1 MINEISKAT
10 TLLDYG
16 VSQNN
21 VIKVRFNNKIEPFDY
36 AIYNNRRYYVIDVF
50 DKISKNAYTLQRGDI
65 WK

>member
-21 VIKVRFNNKIEPFDY
+21 VIKVRFNNKIKPFDY
-36 AIYNNRRYYVIDVF
+36 AIYNDRRYYVIDVF
-50 DKISKNAYTLQRGDI
+50 DKISKNAYTLQRGVI
-65 WK
+65 